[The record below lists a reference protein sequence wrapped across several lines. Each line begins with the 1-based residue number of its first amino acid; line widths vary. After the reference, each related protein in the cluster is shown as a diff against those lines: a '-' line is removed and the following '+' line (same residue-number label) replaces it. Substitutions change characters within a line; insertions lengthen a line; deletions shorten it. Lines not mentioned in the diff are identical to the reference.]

1 MQKDKTN
8 NLKLKINN
16 PLLHKENKAGDCM
29 FKLFYDYL
37 QILIIFCYIKII
49 LNKSISKL

>member
-1 MQKDKTN
+1 MQENKTN

-37 QILIIFCYIKII
+37 HSLIIYYYIKK
-49 LNKSISKL
+49 NTK